1 MSTDDDKFW
10 ADQKQKNT
18 TLWKQRKKK
27 KAEEAKVKRIQEE
40 IETFRQEYELPP
52 LFAQLLNLRDV
63 GEDVAN
69 KLLDEGADP
78 NDVYTGWFRDLHE
91 CNALHVV
98 AKYGCSN
105 ALFDR
110 ILQKI
115 TDVNVQVRYDHKRTA
130 LHMVVASK
138 HMYSEDYL
146 PKDEEERHEKQLH
159 FVTKLVG
166 RENIN
171 LSLEDDYG
179 KTPLHKAVVN
189 CGSGD
194 YDNAFEIVKALLPD
208 DDSSKNKG
216 WYEWTDKKGK
226 TPMDL
231 AYSVGVRVRDTRCFD
246 YLRYLF
252 MKATGRSWRE
262 DDPTSYPSLK
272 W

>member
-1 MSTDDDKFW
+1 MSTYDSDDDAFW
-10 ADQKQKNT
+10 KKQEQQGT
-18 TLWKQRKKK
+18 TLWKQRQKK

-40 IETFRQEYELPP
+40 IEKFRQDYELSH

-69 KLLDEGADP
+69 KLLDEGANP
-78 NDVYTGWFRDLHE
+78 NDVYAGWLFRNLHGW
-91 CNALHVV
+91 NALHVV

-115 TDVNVQVRYDHKRTA
+115 TDVNVQALYDDKRTA

-138 HMYSEDYL
+138 HMYSE
-146 PKDEEERHEKQLH
+146 DEEERHEKQLH

-166 RENIN
+166 RVDIN
-171 LSLEDDYG
+171 LSLQDLYK
-179 KTPLHKAVVN
+179 KTPLHKAVLN
-189 CGSGD
+189 CGTDTGH
-194 YDNAFEIVKALLPD
+194 YDHAFEIVKALLPD

-216 WYEWTDKKGK
+216 WYKWTDKQGK
-226 TPMDL
+226 TPIDY
-231 AYSVGVRVRDTRCFD
+231 AYGLKDTTCFD
-246 YLRYLF
+246 YLQYLF
-252 MKATGRSWRE
+252 RQATGRSWGNY
-262 DDPTSYPSLK
+262 DLTSYPSLK